1 MVRLLDPEK
10 LAGGTERR
18 EDLAR
23 VRRVVWRRWAL
34 QGLSVTL
41 AVLCAWLVL
50 LFTGGLAWERDA
62 IETVARPAIAS
73 APALPKV
80 APVLP
85 EVAPGF
91 DAEELRGR
99 LEEIAEEH
107 EGVYGVAVLEPVSG
121 TRVSLRGDEEFM
133 AASIGKLPTLAALY
147 RAAARGEIDLDEEIS
162 LLPDDIQAYDSG
174 GLNGFSL
181 DYSMSLRECA
191 YRLVNYSDNTAWT
204 MLDRRLGEEKI
215 RAELESA
222 GIENSSY
229 SGYLSGYYTTPSDVL
244 LLLEKI
250 SDPQYTSEELSAEML
265 DAMTETSV
273 EDRIPEKL
281 PQDVRVAHKTGSYDD
296 NFGDAGIVF
305 YRDYRG
311 DEKRYYLVVLASGTG
326 EYEARDAIQEMSL
339 AVYEAL
345 LYPS

>member
-1 MVRLLDPEK
+1 
-10 LAGGTERR
+10 
-18 EDLAR
+18 
-23 VRRVVWRRWAL
+23 
-34 QGLSVTL
+34 
-41 AVLCAWLVL
+41 
-50 LFTGGLAWERDA
+50 
-62 IETVARPAIAS
+62 
-73 APALPKV
+73 
-80 APVLP
+80 
-85 EVAPGF
+85 
-91 DAEELRGR
+91 
-99 LEEIAEEH
+99 
-107 EGVYGVAVLEPVSG
+107 VAVLEPVSG

-339 AVYEAL
+339 ALYETL